1 MYFLKSTQQKYNKR
15 QSLKE
20 ETIKALK
27 IKQYA
32 QLYNWGKKCKCLK
45 AMRFHFLSKLTK
57 IKETESSANIGI
69 KRDILICH

>member
-32 QLYNWGKKCKCLK
+32 QLYNWEKN
-45 AMRFHFLSKLTK
+45 
-57 IKETESSANIGI
+57 ANA
-69 KRDILICH
+69 